1 MPLVEAVFTSQPSL
15 GFWMCLVATSWG
27 KKACYQGLFL
37 GKATVQALK
46 LEVGVVSLAENSWIQ
61 LLTWFPAQV
70 RLSDGLHGGMDSLVR
85 LYPAGTWS
93 YAQQLSGAMN

>member
-1 MPLVEAVFTSQPSL
+1 M
-15 GFWMCLVATSWG
+15 G

-46 LEVGVVSLAENSWIQ
+46 LGVRVVPLAENCWVQ

-70 RLSDGLHGGMDSLVR
+70 RLSEGLPGGMDSLIR

-93 YAQQLSGAMN
+93 YTQQ